1 MRLRHLLRD
10 ISRFIR
16 FGQTAR
22 RNRNRNL
29 KHDRPHAPLSLK
41 PEHIANARLFA
52 SRLDYMASLAKG
64 AVCAEVGV
72 QRGDFSVYIL
82 DILQPRKLHLIDRDL
97 TRLDVRGRFAGVPN
111 VELHEGLS
119 DRVLCAFPDHYFD
132 WVYIDAGHHYEAVRS
147 DATNAAHKVKPDGL
161 LIFNDYI
168 IWSHLEGCA
177 YGVVTVVNEMCRN
190 EGWEIVAFC
199 LNPEMYCDVAL
210 KRRQ

>member
-1 MRLRHLLRD
+1 M
-10 ISRFIR
+10 
-16 FGQTAR
+16 
-22 RNRNRNL
+22 
-29 KHDRPHAPLSLK
+29 
-41 PEHIANARLFA
+41 
-52 SRLDYMASLAKG
+52 
-64 AVCAEVGV
+64 
-72 QRGDFSVYIL
+72 
-82 DILQPRKLHLIDRDL
+82 
-97 TRLDVRGRFAGVPN
+97 PN

-190 EGWEIVAFC
+190 EGWEMRGLLPQSRDVLRCRLEATAVAR
-199 LNPEMYCDVAL
+199 LTPSSAGAL
-210 KRRQ
+210 TPPC